1 MAEDTNKKPKTVT
14 LKPINIAWLAQQSF
28 NESTP
33 ENKISDS
40 EVVDRLIDEARLRA
54 KSPTKQKKTAL
65 AVDIALLA

>member
-33 ENKISDS
+33 ENKVSDS
-40 EVVDRLIDEARLRA
+40 EIVDRLIDEARLKA
-54 KSPTKQKKTAL
+54 ATQSPSNQKKNDRR
-65 AVDIALLA
+65 AVD